1 MVHLDGGVADTRRF
15 RFWPVFLCKRG
26 VADSPNRDALTEY
39 MIMLTVAEPAW
50 MDSTPNKRKET
61 NINSGVV

>member
-1 MVHLDGGVADTRRF
+1 MNVRARIRRF
-15 RFWPVFLCKRG
+15 ARLVQIRRLG
-26 VADSPNRDALTEY
+26 SVNVEAG
-39 MIMLTVAEPAW
+39 W

>member
-1 MVHLDGGVADTRRF
+1 MTAF
-15 RFWPVFLCKRG
+15 EPKRE
-26 VADSPNRDALTEY
+26 VADSLNREALTEY

-50 MDSTPNKRKET
+50 MDSTTNKWMET